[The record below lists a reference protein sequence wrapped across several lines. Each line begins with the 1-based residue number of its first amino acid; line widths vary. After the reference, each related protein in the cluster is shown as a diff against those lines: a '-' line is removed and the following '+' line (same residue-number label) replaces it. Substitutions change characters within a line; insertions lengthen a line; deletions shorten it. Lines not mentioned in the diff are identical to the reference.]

1 MVSFSLPEVSLP
13 APSSIAS
20 FPFLLMVAKAGS
32 HQGAE
37 GSQRPL
43 VVGTGVRLTK
53 SDQRKGPVRGKNSAF
68 RVLHLVLSLTS
79 EQKINP
85 QGLFFVIIEKFRF
98 LKMT

>member
-1 MVSFSLPEVSLP
+1 MVSFSLPEVPLP
-13 APSSIAS
+13 IPSSIAS
-20 FPFLLMVAKAGS
+20 SPFLLMVAKAGS

-43 VVGTGVRLTK
+43 VVGTGVRRTK
-53 SDQRKGPVRGKNSAF
+53 GDQRKGSVRGKNSTF

-85 QGLFFVIIEKFRF
+85 QRLSFVIIEKLRF